1 MLLRRN
7 GMSTL
12 QNKQFSHTAN
22 TVSLTPE
29 ELTVFLDD
37 GRKVSVPLYY
47 FPKLEN
53 APEKQ
58 RNNFELICRGT
69 GIHWEDL
76 DEDISV
82 AGLLGLP
89 D

>member
-1 MLLRRN
+1 
-7 GMSTL
+7 MSIL
-12 QNKQFSHTAN
+12 HNKHFSHTATN
-22 TVSLTPE
+22 VSLSDD
-29 ELTVFLDD
+29 ELTVLLDD
-37 GRKVSVPLYY
+37 GRKLSVPLYY

-53 APEKQ
+53 ASKDV
-58 RNNFELICRGT
+58 RNNYELICRGT
-69 GIHWEDL
+69 GIHWEEI